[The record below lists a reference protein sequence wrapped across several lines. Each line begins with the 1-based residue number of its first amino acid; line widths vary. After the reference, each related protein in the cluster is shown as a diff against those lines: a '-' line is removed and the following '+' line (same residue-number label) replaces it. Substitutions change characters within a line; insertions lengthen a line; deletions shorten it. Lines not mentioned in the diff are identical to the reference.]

1 MFMGMGMFEM
11 VIIAGV
17 ALVVVGPEKFPPFA
31 KAVFKTIRDLRSQI
45 EETQREISKEI
56 KPIQKEMRELSKHK
70 PEDYIDSLVS
80 DKSTS
85 TDTAGDPD
93 FDYEYPYREHETTT
107 KKTAEST
114 EDTAPEPESAEPP
127 EGTETFDATAADSPP
142 TDKVEEDISLEP
154 DGPDWDRYDAEQRA
168 ASGDGTD

>member
-1 MFMGMGMFEM
+1 M

-17 ALVVVGPEKFPPFA
+17 ALVVIGPEKFPPFA
-31 KAVFKTIRDLRSQI
+31 KSVFKTFRDLKSQI

-56 KPIQKEMRELSKHK
+56 QPIQKEMRELSKHK

-80 DKSTS
+80 EKS
-85 TDTAGDPD
+85 AKIEND
-93 FDYEYPYREHETTT
+93 FDYEYPYREHETS
-107 KKTAEST
+107 KKDSTETAEG
-114 EDTAPEPESAEPP
+114 TAPEPEAAAPP
-127 EGTETFDATAADSPP
+127 EGTETFDATAADAPP
-142 TDKVEEDISLEP
+142 TDKVEKDISLEP

>member
-1 MFMGMGMFEM
+1 M

-17 ALVVVGPEKFPPFA
+17 ALVVVGPDKFPPFA
-31 KAVFKTIRDLRSQI
+31 KAVFKTFRDLKTQI

-70 PEDYIDSLVS
+70 PEEYIDSLVS
-80 DKSTS
+80 GKSTS
-85 TDTAGDPD
+85 ESSAGDPD

-107 KKTAEST
+107 KQTT
-114 EDTAPEPESAEPP
+114 EDAAAPEPEAAEPP

-142 TDKVEEDISLEP
+142 QDKVEDDISLEP